1 MTRAQAEE
9 ILSGAAPMVRV
20 NLATGE
26 TGNDVPGPRLV
37 ELLETADLEAV
48 LALLM
53 SFESGAQ

>member
-1 MTRAQAEE
+1 
-9 ILSGAAPMVRV
+9 MVRV

-37 ELLETADLEAV
+37 ELLETADREAV

-53 SFESGAQ
+53 SFESGAP